1 MSEKFEI
8 IALDA
13 QAQAAEPENLVL
25 SAVETEA
32 EEMARF
38 RAMIVAAFAPV
49 KIARESLS
57 YPRNVSKAQIFANA
71 LTKLF
76 TEELS

>member
-1 MSEKFEI
+1 MSEKFE
-8 IALDA
+8 
-13 QAQAAEPENLVL
+13 L

-38 RAMIVAAFAPV
+38 RAMIVSAFAPI

-57 YPRNVSKAQIFANA
+57 YQKNISKAQIFANA
-71 LTKLF
+71 LTNLF
-76 TEELS
+76 KEELS